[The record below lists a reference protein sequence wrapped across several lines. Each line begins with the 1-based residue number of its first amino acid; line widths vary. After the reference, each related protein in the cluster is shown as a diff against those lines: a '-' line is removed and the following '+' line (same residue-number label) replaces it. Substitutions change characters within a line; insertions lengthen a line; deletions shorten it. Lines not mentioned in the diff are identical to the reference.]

1 MSDARAWEM
10 RVFLQVAKDGSFSA
24 AGRATGMTPSST
36 AKLISRIEARL
47 GVRLV
52 ERSTRRLRL
61 TTEGELY
68 RDRAE
73 AILGDLDALE
83 AEVSGGARTPTG
95 LIRVNA
101 SVPFARHAL
110 LRHLPDFAH
119 AYPGIRLDLTLTD
132 DVVDLYAAQADV
144 AFRIGKLADSSLLA
158 VALGETPRC
167 IVASPTYL
175 AQHGTPHEA
184 ADLERHNCLGFT
196 FRRAAAVWP
205 LRSGSRMVDREVHGT
220 LRANNGETVRHM
232 AVLGLG
238 LARLGEFHVR
248 EDLAAGRLVSVLDD
262 AITDSEPV
270 HALYLGRE
278 RMPRR
283 VRAFLD
289 FMTPRL
295 RAVLAPP
302 QNEPR

>member
-1 MSDARAWEM
+1 MSDLRAWEM
-10 RVFLQVAKDGSFSA
+10 RVFLQVAREGSFSA
-24 AGRATGMTPSST
+24 AGRATGMTPSSA
-36 AKLISRIEARL
+36 AKLITRIEARL

-61 TTEGELY
+61 TAEGELY

-73 AILGDLDALE
+73 AILGELDALE
-83 AEVSGGARTPTG
+83 AEVSGGARAPTG
-95 LIRVNA
+95 LIRVNV

-110 LRHLPDFAH
+110 LRQLPDFAR
-119 AYPGIRLDLTLTD
+119 AFPGIRLDLAVTD
-132 DVVDLYAAQADV
+132 DVVDLYATGADI

-158 VALGETPRC
+158 VTLGETPRR
-167 IVASPTYL
+167 IVASPAYL
-175 AQHGTPHEA
+175 AEHGTPQTA
-184 ADLERHNCLGFT
+184 AELERHQCLGFT

-205 LRSGSRMVDREVHGT
+205 LQSGGRLVDREVHGSI
-220 LRANNGETVRHM
+220 RANNGETVRHL

-248 EDLAAGRLVSVLDD
+248 DDLRAGRLVSVLDG
-262 AITDSEPV
+262 AVTDTEAV
-270 HALYLGRE
+270 HALYLGRD

-295 RAVLAPP
+295 RAALAPP
-302 QNEPR
+302 QKGPR

>member
-36 AKLISRIEARL
+36 AKLITRIEARL
-47 GVRLV
+47 GVRLI

-61 TTEGELY
+61 TTEGELF

-73 AILGDLDALE
+73 AILSDLDALE
-83 AEVSGGARTPTG
+83 AEVSGGARALTG

-110 LRHLPDFAH
+110 LQQLPEFTRAF
-119 AYPGIRLDLTLTD
+119 PGIRLDLSVTD
-132 DVVDLYAAQADV
+132 DVVDLYASQADV
-144 AFRIGKLADSSLLA
+144 AFRIGKLADFSLLA
-158 VALGETPRC
+158 MALGETRRR
-167 IVASPTYL
+167 IVAAPAYL
-175 AQHGTPHEA
+175 AEHGAPRSA

-205 LRSGSRMVDREVHGT
+205 LHSGGKLVDRAVHGT

-232 AVLGLG
+232 ALLGLG

-248 EDLAAGRLVSVLDD
+248 ADLEAGRLVSVLDD
-262 AITDSEPV
+262 AITDTEAV
-270 HALYLGRE
+270 HALYLGRD

-295 RAVLAPP
+295 RAALAPV
-302 QNEPR
+302 QSGPR